1 MASPSSTLQVKGLA
15 KRQVAK
21 IARRAGRLGMTP
33 ERYLKHLLEEDL
45 AISRQAKA
53 TTFAE
58 LMGPGRDVNE
68 LELDRLVEAAK
79 IKYHRR
85 AARKG

>member
-1 MASPSSTLQVKGLA
+1 LA